1 MLTKIRPVA
10 IPEIVTQGDN
20 IVFPFALEQPEGTIY
35 DPSGFTITGTIREA
49 GKTTELVADVIC
61 AIVSGVAGTITMTLT
76 KAQSA
81 ALTASVSG
89 DPYELVEH
97 VGDILVVES
106 ATVEYH
112 FGPFSF
118 KVRRKI
124 TGA

>member
-1 MLTKIRPVA
+1 MPSKITPVRFA
-10 IPEIVTQGDN
+10 EPIAQGDN
-20 IVFPFALEQPEGTIY
+20 VVFPFALEQPEDTIY

-49 GKTTELVADVIC
+49 GQMTELVSDVVC
-61 AIVSGVAGTITMTLT
+61 AIVSGAAGTITLTLT

-81 ALTASVSG
+81 ALTAPVSG

-97 VGDILVVES
+97 VGDILVIES
-106 ATVEYH
+106 ASVEYH

-118 KVRRKI
+118 NVRRKI

>member
-1 MLTKIRPVA
+1 MPTKLTPVRFSEVVA
-10 IPEIVTQGDN
+10 QGDN
-20 IVFPFALEQPEGTIY
+20 VVFPFALEQPENTIY
-35 DPSGFTITGTIREA
+35 NPTGFTITASIRES
-49 GKTTELVADVIC
+49 GQMTELVSDVAC
-61 AIVSGVAGTITMTLT
+61 SIVSGVAGTITLTLT

-81 ALTASVSG
+81 ALTAPVSG

-106 ATVEYH
+106 ANVEYH

-118 KVRRKI
+118 NVRRKI

>member
-1 MLTKIRPVA
+1 MPTKLTPVRF
-10 IPEIVTQGDN
+10 PEPVTQGDN
-20 IVFPFALEQPEGTIY
+20 VVFPFALEQPKDTIY

-49 GKTTELVADVIC
+49 GKTTELVADVGC
-61 AIVSGVAGTITMTLT
+61 AIVSGAAGTITMTLT

-81 ALTASVSG
+81 SLTAPLSG

-106 ATVEYH
+106 ASVEYH